1 MSGGECVAY
10 FTYILECADG
20 TYYTGFTTDVAQRV
34 KTHNAG
40 KGAKYTKTRLP
51 VKAVHSE
58 EFATKQEA
66 MSREWHIK
74 HDLSREQKEELIKMG
89 NLDRNFRPGDRVQHF
104 KRETVDPNTTQ
115 YLYQIV
121 GVAIHS
127 EPKEKMMLF
136 QGLYDDYSLYA
147 RPYDMFVSEVDREKY
162 PDIKQKYRFEK
173 IGD

>member
-1 MSGGECVAY
+1 MAY

-20 TYYTGFTTDVAQRV
+20 TYYTGFTTDVARRV
-34 KTHNAG
+34 KAHNAG

-51 VKAVHSE
+51 VRAVHTE
-58 EFATKQEA
+58 KFATKQEA

-74 HDLSREQKEELIKMG
+74 HDLSRQQKEELIKMG
-89 NLDRNFRPGDRVQHF
+89 NLDRDFRPGDRVRHF

-127 EPKEKMMLF
+127 ETKEKMMIY

-147 RPYDMFVSEVDREKY
+147 RPYDMFLSEVDREKY

-173 IGD
+173 L